1 MYTCLNLPL
10 TAAYYFGA
18 PIAGMASVI
27 SGYPAPLMVGG
38 KKKKIC
44 ETNKTQTYETLNKSK
59 IFKKIKI
66 FIKEKKK
73 SSRRR
78 RN

>member
-38 KKKKIC
+38 KKRKSAKRTKRKPTKRSTKVRYSKK
-44 ETNKTQTYETLNKSK
+44 LKSSLK
-59 IFKKIKI
+59 
-66 FIKEKKK
+66 KKK

>member
-38 KKKKIC
+38 KKGIHANKKDQNAKIR
-44 ETNKTQTYETLNKSK
+44 NVNKSK
-59 IFKKIKI
+59 IFNKKL
-66 FIKEKKK
+66 K
-73 SSRRR
+73 SLLK
-78 RN
+78 